1 MAGLNRQRGATPF
14 SSRGVK
20 PTSVRVTM
28 TSVAEAAGVSIM
40 TVSRALRNNPR
51 LPLKTR
57 QRIQA
62 IAKKLGYRPDPTVS
76 QLMARLRSSRTKD
89 PETLAWLNPRP
100 LRPDWRDA
108 FASEEFFQGA
118 SDRAAQLGYKL
129 DVISG
134 HEPGLTSRRLTRIL
148 QTRSIVGVLI
158 APLPGIPETVPL
170 EWNCFAAAT
179 YGYTV
184 LEPPLHR
191 ACNHHPRIIRRGL
204 SEAIARGYR
213 RPGLMIS
220 KTDNLRVDEG
230 WTAGFLS
237 FQLHL
242 PASDHVPVLLY
253 DQNDMELTAR
263 WLDRHA
269 PDVVFAHATDNLKAI
284 RATGRRVPDDIG
296 FIHLDLDRH
305 TTHCAGM
312 RQNHPVV
319 GAAAVDLVVAQLH
332 RGERGIPKVPK
343 LLLVE
348 GEWVDGP
355 TIRPGRAE

>member
-1 MAGLNRQRGATPF
+1 
-14 SSRGVK
+14 
-20 PTSVRVTM
+20 M
-28 TSVAEAAGVSIM
+28 TAVAQAAGVSIM

-57 QRIQA
+57 ARIQA
-62 IAKKLGYRPDPTVS
+62 IARKLGYRPDPTVS
-76 QLMARLRSSRTKD
+76 QLMARLRSSRTKA
-89 PETLAWLNPRP
+89 PETIAWLNPRP

-118 SDRAAQLGYKL
+118 SERAAQLGYRL

-134 HEPGLTSRRLTRIL
+134 YEPGLTARRLTRIL

-184 LEPPLHR
+184 NEPPLHR
-191 ACNHHPRIIRRGL
+191 ACNHHPRIIRRAL
-204 SEAIARGYR
+204 VEAVERGYR

-242 PASDHVPVLLY
+242 PLADHVPVLLY
-253 DQNDMELTAR
+253 DENDVERTAQ
-263 WLDRHA
+263 WLAAHK
-269 PDVVFAHATDNLKAI
+269 PDVVFAHSTDDLKTI
-284 RATGRRVPDDIG
+284 RATGRRVPDDLG

-305 TTHCAGM
+305 TTQCAGM
-312 RQNHPVV
+312 RQNHSIV
-319 GAAAVDLVVAQLH
+319 GAAAVDLVVAQIH
-332 RGERGIPKVPK
+332 RGERGIPIVPK

-355 TIRPGRAE
+355 TIHQRRRK